1 MKMTKAVKEKVKVST
16 SQKVTNFM
24 NGVSY
29 KSLNPVT
36 RLKLIATSS
45 IFGEP
50 SYYRN
55 GSFGEAQIKDAI
67 CGKGK
72 IFLNSGL
79 DVFEDIAPGA
89 KTTEIME
96 ETIDKAL
103 SYDFLETLKFAVEL
117 RTTYNMRLN
126 PQVIMVRAAKHPSR
140 IEFTKKYP
148 GLFNE
153 INQKVMSRP
162 DEPASQLTYTLY
174 LSHEVGKNTKKNIP
188 NILKKSW
195 ANKLESLTSYQ
206 VAKYKNSHI
215 GMIDTVRICH
225 ANSLVLDELMTTGQV
240 NVDDD
245 DKTWEN
251 LRSEGKTWHEILKT
265 IKLGHM
271 ALLRNL
277 NNIFKENWTYE
288 EAKEILETLVK
299 GVKNGKQFPFRY
311 WVAMK
316 NINRDSNHIA
326 LIKDA
331 LEECIDVAC
340 DNMPKLKGKTVA
352 LSDNSGSAWG
362 TIPSE
367 YGSVKVAEIDNLS
380 ALIAARNSDEG
391 EVGLFGDTL
400 KMYPISKRNGL
411 LKQLNDF
418 DIMVGGCTENGIWLF
433 FKDAIDNKKFVDN
446 IFIFSDQ
453 QAGHGGLYGTYS
465 QIEIYR
471 EKYGCNSC
479 DKYVDVLKL
488 VEEYRKTVNP
498 KVNVFSVQTAGY
510 NNTVLPEY
518 AYRCNLLSGWTGKEV
533 IFADAVIRQWNEVDK
548 SFDSQD
554 KSSQ

>member
-24 NGVSY
+24 NGISY

-79 DVFEDIAPGA
+79 DIFEDIALGA
-89 KTTEIME
+89 KTSEIME

-126 PQVIMVRAAKHPSR
+126 PQVIMVRAAKHPAR

-174 LSHEVGKNTKKNIP
+174 LSDEVGKNTKKNIP

-195 ANKLESLTSYQ
+195 ANKLESLTPYQ

-277 NNIFKENWTYE
+277 NNIFKEKWTYE
-288 EAKEILETLVK
+288 EAKEILETLVR
-299 GVKNGKQFPFRY
+299 GVKSGKQFPFRY

-316 NINRDSNHIA
+316 NISRDSNHIA

-400 KMYPISKRNGL
+400 KMYPVSKRNGL

-418 DIMVGGCTENGIWLF
+418 DINVGGGTENGIWLF

-465 QIEIYR
+465 QMEIYG

-479 DKYVDVLKL
+479 NKYVDVLKL

-498 KVNVFSVQTAGY
+498 KVNVFSIQTAGY
-510 NNTVLPEY
+510 DNTVLPEY

-533 IFADAVIRQWNEVDK
+533 IFADAVIRQWDEVDK